1 MSQIEAVLKVVIYL
15 GVSMFFILSSP
26 LSRLPNTPLLF
37 LEGVKGAPGLI
48 HMDKTVM
55 STCKLAPVGSRK
67 VVRLSSATSLL
78 GGVRVWSQ
86 VVDSP
91 VQGLGGRE
99 HLLMEK
105 KRLSQLGKGSK
116 KN

>member
-1 MSQIEAVLKVVIYL
+1 MSQKVEVLKAVIYL

-48 HMDKTVM
+48 HRDKTVM

-67 VVRLSSATSLL
+67 VVRLSSATSFL

-86 VVDSP
+86 VVDPP
-91 VQGLGGRE
+91 VQGLRGRK
-99 HLLMEK
+99 HLLMERK
-105 KRLSQLGKGSK
+105 KVDLVINNPLV
-116 KN
+116 

>member
-1 MSQIEAVLKVVIYL
+1 MSQIVEVLKAVIYL

-48 HMDKTVM
+48 YRDKTVM
-55 STCKLAPVGSRK
+55 STSKLAPVRSGK
-67 VVRLSSATSLL
+67 IVRLSSATSLL
-78 GGVRVWSQ
+78 GGVRVWSK
-86 VVDSP
+86 VVDPP

-99 HLLMEK
+99 YLLMER
-105 KRLSQLGKGSK
+105 KRLS
-116 KN
+116 